1 MLDPVTGELLRT
13 ALDAFTA
20 TPDRPDAD
28 AERGPGQR
36 RVDALGDLCR
46 AALDRSAAGSG
57 QQRPHVTVTVAW
69 ETLRGPL
76 TRPAPSTGSGRSPFA
91 AVPVG
96 SGGGLARLASPS
108 AQPGAVA
115 LLGAGGEPVGAE
127 TARRLACD
135 AGIVPAVLGSAG
147 EPLDIGRLTRTV
159 PTGMRRALHLRDRGC
174 RFPGCD
180 RPGHRCDA
188 HHLRHWS
195 RGGATSMENL
205 VLVCPFHHWLIHEGR
220 WRVDY
225 HAASNTLTAFRPDGG
240 PYDLTSG
247 PPGPGP

>member
-1 MLDPVTGELLRT
+1 
-13 ALDAFTA
+13 
-20 TPDRPDAD
+20 
-28 AERGPGQR
+28 
-36 RVDALGDLCR
+36 
-46 AALDRSAAGSG
+46 
-57 QQRPHVTVTVAW
+57 
-69 ETLRGPL
+69 
-76 TRPAPSTGSGRSPFA
+76 
-91 AVPVG
+91 
-96 SGGGLARLASPS
+96 
-108 AQPGAVA
+108 VA

-195 RGGATSMENL
+195 RGGATSMQNL
-205 VLVCPFHHWLIHEGR
+205 VLVCPFHHWLIHEGG

-225 HAASNTLTAFRPDGG
+225 HTASNTLTAFRPDGG